1 MTRSSLAFIA
11 SCALEEAACLWS
23 DDVRKLSSKF
33 AVIQKEGGCPC
44 WKNINQWKR
53 RTGVQRVLS
62 GLCSHLIEI
71 WEAKL
76 VPSG

>member
-33 AVIQKEGGCPC
+33 AVIQKEGGMSLLEKHQSMEKEDWCPASPL
-44 WKNINQWKR
+44 
-53 RTGVQRVLS
+53 RTVFS
-62 GLCSHLIEI
+62 
-71 WEAKL
+71 
-76 VPSG
+76 PD